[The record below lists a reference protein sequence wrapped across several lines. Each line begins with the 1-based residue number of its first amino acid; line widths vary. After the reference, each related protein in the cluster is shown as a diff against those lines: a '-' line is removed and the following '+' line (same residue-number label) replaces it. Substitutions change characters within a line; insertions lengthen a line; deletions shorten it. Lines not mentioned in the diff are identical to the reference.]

1 MFEYILKIRTPI
13 TYTRA
18 NKVLKRVNELIGG
31 FYLGLFVPAKIFL
44 REESSTEEMTW
55 ETEEYEPFT
64 WDNWEEDMKMVAN
77 EFPDI
82 DFSLDIIG
90 KKDWTIGLFKGA
102 ACQIT
107 HAIPPP
113 SGLENR
119 TVVVH
124 AVDYNIVSAA
134 GVEANGGEQIAR
146 NQNAGKPLPKIPD

>member
-1 MFEYILKIRTPI
+1 MFEYILRIRTPI

-18 NKVLKRVNELIGG
+18 NEVLERINELIGG
-31 FYLGLFVPAKIFL
+31 FYLGLLVPARIYQNK
-44 REESSTEEMTW
+44 ESSTEEITW

-102 ACQIT
+102 AYQIT
-107 HAIPPP
+107 HAIPP
-113 SGLENR
+113 LQ
-119 TVVVH
+119 
-124 AVDYNIVSAA
+124 DWKI
-134 GVEANGGEQIAR
+134 EQ
-146 NQNAGKPLPKIPD
+146 

>member
-1 MFEYILKIRTPI
+1 MGGLIMFEYIFKIRTPI

-18 NKVLKRVNELIGG
+18 NEVLERVNELIGG
-31 FYLGLFVPAKIFL
+31 FYLGLLVPARIYQNK
-44 REESSTEEMTW
+44 ESSTEKISW

-107 HAIPPP
+107 HAIPP
-113 SGLENR
+113 LQ
-119 TVVVH
+119 
-124 AVDYNIVSAA
+124 DWKI
-134 GVEANGGEQIAR
+134 EQ
-146 NQNAGKPLPKIPD
+146 